1 MATATAP
8 AFRANLAALFDALAR
23 TAPAAPARPPLP
35 ILGSVVVDVGN
46 DGTVQLS
53 AFDYEVSVETSVDG
67 ALAKEPGRAVVSR
80 ADLLRIVK
88 AACKGETKSVWS
100 GWDVE
105 FTTTATTETRGTAE
119 SWTTVATHEADVEV
133 GGFAMPVTA
142 FAPADYPSLPVMDG
156 VAGFIVDRDQLADAL
171 SRVQL
176 AAGSD
181 DTLPALTGI
190 KVELNE
196 DEHSITLAATD
207 RFRLAVGTVAAEP
220 RPGAD
225 EHGVAALLPRGSFVA
240 LLERMP
246 AGPITVDV
254 DAAGSTVRLDG
265 AGTVATARVLDA
277 EFPRFRALLPNE
289 IPHAFT
295 ADAKQL
301 GKVIGKAV
309 ALGDRMGS
317 VRITGDGE
325 TVRVAPYDSELP
337 EGRVRGA
344 AVPVSGSEEGLDFC
358 ANGRYLADALKAFT
372 GEVAMGAQHLAR
384 TTKPIMLAGSLA
396 DLGDVTA
403 YRHMVMPVRMP
414 S

>member
-8 AFRANLAALFDALAR
+8 AFRANLAALFDALAC
-23 TAPAAPARPPLP
+23 TAPAAPVRPPLP

-80 ADLLRIVK
+80 ADLLRILK

-105 FTTTATTETRGTAE
+105 LTTTATTDVRGSAE
-119 SWTTVATHEADVEV
+119 SRTTVATHEADVEV
-133 GGFAMPVTA
+133 GGFAMPVVA
-142 FAPADYPSLPVMDG
+142 FAPAEYPSLPVMDG
-156 VAGFIVDRDQLADAL
+156 VAGFVVDRDQLAAAL

-190 KVELNE
+190 KVEL

-289 IPHAFT
+289 VPHTFT

-301 GKVIGKAV
+301 SKVIGKAV
-309 ALGDRMGS
+309 ALGARKGP

-358 ANGRYLADALKAFT
+358 ADGRYLADALKAFT
-372 GEVAMGAQHLAR
+372 GEVAVGVQHLAR